1 MVDQLEG
8 PANEV
13 GPVAAGDDARL
24 VHWQPSMP
32 GGSGAQTLMVRTV
45 AANPHTDIEEARVS
59 LLDID
64 PDFAATLP
72 PADRQ
77 AAARELVVPVFDLDV
92 GSWDPPSGDQPGH
105 LGFLIVFGVLTR
117 EVVIGESRSIELLNR
132 ADLLRPWQEDAAS
145 FTSCEWQ
152 VLAPTRLASMEPPL
166 GSRLARYPECVN
178 ALLDRAMLRSR
189 NVALNNTITNTVG
202 LDKRIMLL
210 FWHLA
215 ERWGTV
221 SSDGVVIPIALTH
234 QLISDLVGARRPSV
248 TTAISTLAQEGRLA
262 RLPGEGWVLQDEAP
276 VAEPAAPQEK
286 PAASGSR

>member
-1 MVDQLEG
+1 MLVSSIG
-8 PANEV
+8 NRVCPAS
-13 GPVAAGDDARL
+13 PTL
-24 VHWQPSMP
+24 KPLW
-32 GGSGAQTLMVRTV
+32 SGTV
-45 AANPHTDIEEARVS
+45 AANPHMGTEEASVS
-59 LLDID
+59 LLDVD
-64 PDFAATLP
+64 PDFAATLS
-72 PADRQ
+72 PADRR
-77 AAARELVVPVFDLDV
+77 AAVRELMAPVFNLDI
-92 GSWDPPSGDQPGH
+92 GSWDPPAEEQPGH

-117 EVVIGESRSIELLNR
+117 EVVIGDSRSIELLNR
-132 ADLLRPWQEDAAS
+132 GDLLRPWQEDAAS
-145 FTSCEWQ
+145 FTSSEWQ

-166 GSRLARYPECVN
+166 GSRLARYPEFVN

-248 TTAISTLAQEGRLA
+248 TTAISGLAKEGRLA

-276 VAEPAAPQEK
+276 IAEPAAQEK
-286 PAASGSR
+286 PPRSRSR